1 MSLELIKKNKTPP
14 YEKNGISEKTGDEFG
29 NSSKKR
35 KSVRIG
41 EKNERMPV
49 KITSHKNPRTERET
63 RINRYERESPN

>member
-1 MSLELIKKNKTPP
+1 MKKTGFQK
-14 YEKNGISEKTGDEFG
+14 KTGDEFG

-35 KSVRIG
+35 KSVRIW

-63 RINRYERESPN
+63 QINVWEGKPQLVNS